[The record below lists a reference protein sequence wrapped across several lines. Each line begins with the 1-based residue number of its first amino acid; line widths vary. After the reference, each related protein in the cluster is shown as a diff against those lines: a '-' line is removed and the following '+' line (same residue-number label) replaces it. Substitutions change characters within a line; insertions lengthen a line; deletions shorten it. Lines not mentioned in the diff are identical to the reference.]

1 MMSDDRQTSADLTPQ
16 QRYWALA
23 AAVPFLLSL
32 ALLGYA
38 LAKQTFLAFAIGWP
52 ILQLFG
58 YTMTLRI
65 AKGDFSHALVKS
77 QVMLHV
83 MALGLLVAVVVR
95 VS

>member
-1 MMSDDRQTSADLTPQ
+1 MAETQEPTLAQKR
-16 QRYWALA
+16 WAIA
-23 AAVPFLLSL
+23 AAIPFLLSL

-52 ILQLFG
+52 ILQIFG

-65 AKGDFSHALVKS
+65 AKGDFNHVLVKG

-83 MALGLLVAVVVR
+83 MALGLLVAVIAR
-95 VS
+95 DL

>member
-1 MMSDDRQTSADLTPQ
+1 MRDDPQTSADLTPA
-16 QRYWALA
+16 QRNWALA

-65 AKGDFSHALVKS
+65 AKGDFSHVLVKG

-83 MALGLLVAVVVR
+83 MVLGLLAAVIAR
-95 VS
+95 AL